1 MVVESV
7 NDIKIQNIKHFK
19 EIVAKKDYSFVKI
32 KFRDIDVPLI
42 LKKEDIEKAD
52 KEVQTIYKVGNK

>member
-7 NDIKIQNIKHFK
+7 NEVKIQNIKHLK
-19 EIVAKKDYSFVKI
+19 EIVAKKDYTFLKI

-42 LKKEDIEKAD
+42 LKKDDIEKAD
-52 KEVQTIYKVGNK
+52 KEVQAVYKVGNK